1 MDATTTPVIQKIKN
15 LLALAA
21 KAGTEAEAENASRHA
36 QALMLKY
43 RLSVA
48 ELESSAPESVAASI
62 GEYNGP
68 EAAVKIAQWK
78 VYLMN
83 VICSINGCKLI
94 INNIPIRHGMR
105 RQFNRAFLVIGSEA
119 DASLVSAFYCNLRDT
134 IESLAKTHQPAG
146 LARGEGKNWATSFK
160 LGCTTRI
167 NERLKEGAASAR
179 KEAVAD
185 NKITALAVIDNRKEA
200 VSAYMVKAYP
210 KLRNVQASRS
220 NVRDEAY
227 SMGRAV
233 GGRVSLSS
241 KVLKP

>member
-94 INNIPIRHGMR
+94 INNIPIRHGTR
-105 RQFNRAFLVIGSEA
+105 RQFNRVFLVIGSEA
-119 DASLVSAFYCNLRDT
+119 DAALVSAFYCNLRDT
-134 IESLAKTHQPAG
+134 IEFLAKSHQPAG

-160 LGCTTRI
+160 LGCTVKI

-179 KEAVAD
+179 QEAIVE
-185 NKITALAVIDNRKEA
+185 NKITALAVIDNRNEA
-200 VSAYMVKAYP
+200 VSAYMVKKHP
-210 KLRNVQASRS
+210 KLKNVQASRS
-220 NVRDEAY
+220 NVRGEAY
-227 SMGRAV
+227 SAGMAAGS
-233 GGRVSLSS
+233 RVNLSS

>member
-1 MDATTTPVIQKIKN
+1 MDATTTPVIQKIKH

-36 QALMLKY
+36 QALMMKY

-48 ELESSAPESVAASI
+48 ELESSMPESVAASI
-62 GEYNGP
+62 GEHNGP
-68 EAAVKIAQWK
+68 ETAVKIAQWK
-78 VYLMN
+78 SYLMN
-83 VICSINGCKLI
+83 TICDINGCKLI
-94 INNIPIRHGMR
+94 ISNILIKNGMR
-105 RQFNRAFLVIGSEA
+105 QQYNRIFRVIGSEA

-134 IESLAKTHQPAG
+134 VESLAKTHQPVG

-179 KEAVAD
+179 QEAIVE
-185 NKITALAVIDNRKEA
+185 NKITALAVIDNRSDA
-200 VSAYMVKAYP
+200 VSTYVVKAYP
-210 KLRNVQASRS
+210 KLRNVQASRP
-220 NVRDEAY
+220 NIRHEAY

-233 GGRVSLSS
+233 GGMVSLSS
-241 KVLKP
+241 KVLKS